1 MRFLFSIILTAFFLL
16 LFKGS
21 DALMTAKKKRSKQ
34 QELEQEHVDDYDGD
48 EIEPMEFE
56 NQADLKMHL
65 KNLNKKVNQQNSNS
79 RDGKYIVFPDEKP
92 ISETEMAE
100 LRRQELR
107 NRVKVQE
114 TLDEFGRL
122 SPEHAKALHM
132 YGASLHKQRRFD
144 DLLVVAQEIVKIH
157 EEIDGPEHYNTGR
170 ALDNLGSAAFRV
182 RDEILCEKTM
192 KRALY
197 IFIKR
202 FGAKSKEVSF

>member
-1 MRFLFSIILTAFFLL
+1 
-16 LFKGS
+16 
-21 DALMTAKKKRSKQ
+21 MTEKKKRQKSKQ
-34 QELEQEHVDDYDGD
+34 QELEHGTDDYEDD

-56 NQADLKMHL
+56 NKADLNRHL
-65 KNLNKKVNQQNSNS
+65 NNLNKKVKNEKSKS
-79 RDGKYIVFPDEKP
+79 RDGKYIVFPDEEP

-170 ALDNLGSAAFRV
+170 ALDNLGSVAFRV

-197 IFIKR
+197 IFIKK